1 VKRRAA
7 IDLDFSTKY
16 NAQLVEV
23 LASVLIRIPASQTAA
38 KFTEDT
44 LAQGIAL

>member
-1 VKRRAA
+1 VKQRAA
-7 IDLDFSTKY
+7 IDQDFSTKY

-23 LASVLIRIPASQTAA
+23 LASVLIRILASQTAA